1 MKQTITI
8 EDKMAGSPK
17 SILEESL
24 ADYDK
29 SLNYALE
36 GGLQATVI
44 AALFLLYDEQENQN
58 EILH

>member
-1 MKQTITI
+1 M
-8 EDKMAGSPK
+8 EEPPK
-17 SILEESL
+17 TILEKSL

-36 GGLQATVI
+36 GCLQATVI

>member
-1 MKQTITI
+1 MKETITI
-8 EDKMAGSPK
+8 DGKMEEPPK

-29 SLNYALE
+29 ALDNVLE

-44 AALFLLYDEQENQN
+44 AALFLLYDEEENQN
-58 EILH
+58 